1 MDSIQQR
8 EFNGFSGFDVDGLKD
23 IIHKNAIP
31 GPPEPGAY
39 KFACVFLLLFNLEE
53 PHILAIQKTD
63 TVGYPWRN
71 QVALPGGHLEKE
83 DASPLAGAYRELEEE
98 TRISRDQV
106 ELIGSLGHYQTING
120 RNIEAFIGVWDAT
133 GSVRYDPSE
142 ISRILKIPLR
152 VLVQTH
158 HAGTFHNR
166 IPSIDELRYP
176 FEDVVIWGA
185 TARILHHLIELLY
198 PLLRSIPSDKPYD
211 IGDSQA
217 ST

>member
-8 EFNGFSGFDVDGLKD
+8 EFSGFDVDGLKD

-31 GPPEPGAY
+31 GPPEPGTY
-39 KFACVFLLLFNLEE
+39 KSTCVFLLLFNLED

-63 TVGYPWRN
+63 SEGYPWRN
-71 QVALPGGHLEKE
+71 QVALPGGHLEEE
-83 DASPLAGAYRELEEE
+83 DAGPLEGAFRELEEE
-98 TRISRDQV
+98 TKISRDQV

-120 RNIEAFIGVWDAT
+120 RDIEAFIGVWDT
-133 GSVRYDPSE
+133 PGPVRYDPSE
-142 ISRILKIPLR
+142 IARILKIPLR
-152 VLVQTH
+152 ALVQTH
-158 HAGTFHNR
+158 HVNKFHNR

-198 PLLRSIPSDKPYD
+198 PTAGK
-211 IGDSQA
+211 
-217 ST
+217 T